1 MLGNHMIL
9 GDTASLN
16 RCLMLLVDCG
26 GNLFFYPTHSWLEG
40 SPLSSIPLAYLLEN
54 E

>member
-9 GDTASLN
+9 GDTASVN
-16 RCLMLLVDCG
+16 RCLMLLVECG
-26 GNLFFYPTHSWLEG
+26 GNLFFYPTHSWFEG
-40 SPLSSIPLAYLLEN
+40 FPPSSIPLDHLLEN